1 MTFDLRSFQNALV
14 RLFGRVRNQSLAKA
28 ARLERDALLQW
39 LDTSEEGLF
48 DREAEDRMSFFSHE
62 KRSGETVRVLRRDR
76 RAIVPGE
83 IAAIFNVKL
92 VSGGPQMREIPVGE
106 LVPGDLV
113 VLSEGDV
120 VPMDVRLLSCD
131 DFHVCSS
138 GSMTVRKYAGVCE
151 GADSLDFP
159 NIALC
164 GMTVVRGSAYA
175 VVVSGAPI
183 PSRKPV
189 FSRETE
195 NLLPSYGFLVPQR

>member
-62 KRSGETVRVLRRDR
+62 KRGGETVRVLRRDR

-83 IAAIFNVKL
+83 IAAIFNVNL
-92 VSGGPQMREIPVGE
+92 VSGGPQMREIPVSE

-131 DFHVCSS
+131 DFHVSSS
-138 GSMTVRKYAGVCE
+138 GSTPVRKYAGVCE
-151 GADSLDFP
+151 GTDALDFP

-164 GMTVVRGSAYA
+164 GMTVVRGFAKA

-189 FSRETE
+189 ISRETE
-195 NLLPSYGFLVPQR
+195 NLPSYGFLVPQR